1 MRSVIEAIG
10 LTKRFAGLSA
20 VSDVSLSCE
29 PGVIHAVIGP
39 NGAGKSTLINFFSKK
54 EITAPIR
61 NKLMMTWSSEKI
73 FYNQR
78 EKREKLR
85 IKNKR
90 KHRVYYFHCLSD
102 PYSHLTSQVIKK
114 LISNFDVELE
124 IMFIS
129 FFEDILIKSTALFI
143 VLKTLIFLKIGLGIL
158 AKFENSFTSFSI
170 SFTCLLIVSKYFSNS

>member
-1 MRSVIEAIG
+1 MINI
-10 LTKRFAGLSA
+10 
-20 VSDVSLSCE
+20 
-29 PGVIHAVIGP
+29 
-39 NGAGKSTLINFFSKK
+39 TLINFFSKK

-78 EKREKLR
+78 KKREKLR
-85 IKNKR
+85 IKDKR

-129 FFEDILIKSTALFI
+129 EPS
-143 VLKTLIFLKIGLGIL
+143 
-158 AKFENSFTSFSI
+158 ESFTPERDMYRKHCLRDSLEIAPWYGLDFKTKGFFSKENENI
-170 SFTCLLIVSKYFSNS
+170 SYKILNYFSDIKQNDFIDLINRVSKLFAFR